1 TRTCS
6 ARKTLKLSCE
16 PSRTPPVPAVER
28 GAVAGIPGLA
38 KSRCAEIP
46 IWPNLARD
54 GPQVLAEFLNR
65 GPAPEPIPV
74 VDAVDDESRL
84 EHESERD
91 HRVVFRVGVFLDV
104 EILLDCTLGVGQEGR
119 VGAEGRTEL
128 QDRV

>member
-28 GAVAGIPGLA
+28 SAVAGIPGLA

-46 IWPNLARD
+46 IRPNLARHRA
-54 GPQVLAEFLNR
+54 QVLAEFLNR

-74 VDAVDDESRL
+74 VDAVDDEPRL
-84 EHESERD
+84 EHKSVRD
-91 HRVVFRVGVFLDV
+91 HRVVFRICVFLDV
-104 EILLDCTLGVGQEGR
+104 EVLLDGALGVGQEGP
-119 VGAEGRTEL
+119 VGADGRTEL
-128 QDRV
+128 QD